1 MEIEEVLQTQI
12 RDTSE
17 CKGGD
22 VDIYGML
29 RFMGCGHFME
39 CRHS

>member
-12 RDTSE
+12 RDTSG

-22 VDIYGML
+22 VDISWCTSREL
-29 RFMGCGHFME
+29 TNPIIR
-39 CRHS
+39 SDS